1 MKNKPFEN
9 FDFIDFWDDDEYAMN
24 EYIGAPP
31 TEEMIEETEREL
43 GYKLPES
50 YIWLMKQHNGGIPFN
65 VCFPCDEP
73 TSWAD
78 DHVAI
83 TGIMGVDKDKIYSL
97 CGQLGSRFMI
107 EEWGYPDIGVAI
119 CDCPSVGHDMIFLD
133 YRECGPQGEPKVV
146 HVDQE
151 DDYYVTFLADNF
163 EEFIRG
169 LVNEEVFDTSEED
182 ERMELEKVR
191 NAAFSPLLSDLCAK
205 CDHPVD
211 TERGIRN
218 ISEEIVTDKGFFAL
232 HADERSY
239 LLYDIQLWLYTNAY
253 PDTTEEDY
261 LSAYKK
267 IIARDGEFSTGGY
280 ASDFVTDWLT
290 RRKESGMVTCNDGI
304 LSMAAGT
311 KEALLANRELI
322 SNKEQ

>member
-9 FDFIDFWDDDEYAMN
+9 FDFTDFWDDDEYAMN

-107 EEWGYPDIGVAI
+107 EEWVMMAVL
-119 CDCPSVGHDMIFLD
+119 SVNCCVRDLFMEF
-133 YRECGPQGEPKVV
+133 
-146 HVDQE
+146 
-151 DDYYVTFLADNF
+151 ASF
-163 EEFIRG
+163 EYFFEIAR
-169 LVNEEVFDTSEED
+169 SEERRVGK
-182 ERMELEKVR
+182 ECRSR
-191 NAAFSPLLSDLCAK
+191 WSPY
-205 CDHPVD
+205 H
-211 TERGIRN
+211 
-218 ISEEIVTDKGFFAL
+218 
-232 HADERSY
+232 
-239 LLYDIQLWLYTNAY
+239 
-253 PDTTEEDY
+253 
-261 LSAYKK
+261 
-267 IIARDGEFSTGGY
+267 
-280 ASDFVTDWLT
+280 
-290 RRKESGMVTCNDGI
+290 
-304 LSMAAGT
+304 
-311 KEALLANRELI
+311 
-322 SNKEQ
+322 

>member
-151 DDYYVTFLADNF
+151 
-163 EEFIRG
+163 
-169 LVNEEVFDTSEED
+169 
-182 ERMELEKVR
+182 LEKVR

-211 TERGIRN
+211 TERWIRK

-239 LLYDIQLWLYTNAY
+239 LLYDIQLWLYTNVY

-267 IIARDGEFSTGGY
+267 IIALDGEFSTGGY

>member
-1 MKNKPFEN
+1 MKNRPFEN
-9 FDFIDFWDDDEYAMN
+9 FDFTDFWDDDEYAMN

-133 YRECGPQGEPKVV
+133 YRSVV
-146 HVDQE
+146 HRANRKS
-151 DDYYVTFLADNF
+151 FMS
-163 EEFIRG
+163 IRKMIIMLLSLPITLKNLFG
-169 LVNEEVFDTSEED
+169 DLVNEEVFDTSEED

-211 TERGIRN
+211 TERWIRK
-218 ISEEIVTDKGFFAL
+218 ISEEIVIDKGFFAL

-267 IIARDGEFSTGGY
+267 IIALDGEFSTGGY

-304 LSMAAGT
+304 LSMAVGT
-311 KEALLANRELI
+311 KEALLANRD
-322 SNKEQ
+322 KR